1 MSDPRKL
8 ADVIGLGSLAE
19 LAREAERRNLETAAI
34 RRLLPPEEAEHLVS
48 AATNAAGELVLVM
61 DAPVWAA
68 RARYCAASLPNARVR
83 IKVAPGGV

>member
-34 RRLLPPEEAEHLVS
+34 RRLLPPAEAEHLVS
-48 AATNAAGELVLVM
+48 ASTNAAGELV
-61 DAPVWAA
+61 
-68 RARYCAASLPNARVR
+68 R
-83 IKVAPGGV
+83 ISVAPRSV